1 MAVIG
6 RIDEPRASSDTTTVL
21 SMIDNVGH
29 FSEIGSQGVSEFM
42 NVNLTDRLEEF
53 VRDKVDSGLYNS
65 ASEVVRDALRLLE
78 EQDQFRKAK
87 LEALRG
93 EIQKGLD
100 SGPSAPLDMGVI
112 KAKARKLFE
121 AERAR

>member
-1 MAVIG
+1 
-6 RIDEPRASSDTTTVL
+6 
-21 SMIDNVGH
+21 
-29 FSEIGSQGVSEFM
+29 M
-42 NVNLTDRLEEF
+42 NVNLTDQLEAF

-87 LEALRG
+87 LEALRV

-100 SGPSAPLDMGVI
+100 SGPAAPLDMRAI
-112 KAKARKLFE
+112 KTKARKRFE
-121 AERAR
+121 TEQAR

>member
-1 MAVIG
+1 
-6 RIDEPRASSDTTTVL
+6 
-21 SMIDNVGH
+21 
-29 FSEIGSQGVSEFM
+29 M
-42 NVNLTDRLEEF
+42 NVNLTEQLEAC

-65 ASEVVRDALRLLE
+65 ASEVVRDALWLLE

-87 LEALRG
+87 LEALRS

-100 SGPSAPLDMGVI
+100 SGPAAPLEMGAI
-112 KAKARKLFE
+112 TAKARKRFE

>member
-1 MAVIG
+1 
-6 RIDEPRASSDTTTVL
+6 
-21 SMIDNVGH
+21 
-29 FSEIGSQGVSEFM
+29 M

-93 EIQKGLD
+93 EIQEGLD
-100 SGPSAPLDMGVI
+100 SGRSAPLDMGVI

>member
-1 MAVIG
+1 
-6 RIDEPRASSDTTTVL
+6 
-21 SMIDNVGH
+21 
-29 FSEIGSQGVSEFM
+29 M